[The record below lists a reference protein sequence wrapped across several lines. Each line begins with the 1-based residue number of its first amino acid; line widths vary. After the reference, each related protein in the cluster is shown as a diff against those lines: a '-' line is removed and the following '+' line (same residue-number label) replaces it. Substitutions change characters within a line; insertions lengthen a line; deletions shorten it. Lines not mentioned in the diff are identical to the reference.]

1 MNEAAEF
8 GAAAPGLVTRHGADA
23 RWNGAPSLV
32 LPGAPSRVGGGEQFF
47 AVCILLLSSGAFVN
61 LFPGEHGVE
70 FEEQGLWFAQ
80 LLWAILFAAIIFI
93 ARKRFREVGRLA
105 WDNKPFVLLLGW
117 TCVSVIWSIDQ
128 QVTLRH
134 FAALLASSFFGIY
147 LALRYDL
154 PGQLRLLSISLGI
167 VIASSIVACVLFPD
181 YAIDKTIVEEPAWQG
196 VVSHKNALGK
206 LAILAILI
214 LTLYLLKRRRRV
226 IVLTGIVLLSVL
238 VLLTTSKT
246 ALVYLV
252 GGAVAFPF
260 VRAFQRNPARRKR
273 VVLFAL
279 SLFGCLIGYI
289 ILNWENF
296 VEALGKDP
304 MLTGRFAL
312 WALSLTWIAQRPLTG
327 YGYDA
332 FWSSYYGPAA
342 DVRAAVNWLLAPH
355 AHNGLINLLLDLGLV
370 GVSFFGLTF
379 VVAYWRA
386 LKLSKTSRT
395 AEGIWPIAF
404 LTFVFCYNLTEG
416 SFMSRTDLF
425 WILYVGVIFSL
436 MANRSR
442 VPSAVQ

>member
-8 GAAAPGLVTRHGADA
+8 GAAAPGLVTRHAADA

-32 LPGAPSRVGGGEQFF
+32 LPGAASRVGGGEQFF

-214 LTLYLLKRRRRV
+214 LTLYLLKRRRHFKNGSGVFGGRSSGLPLRSRFSKKSSTSEASSAFRTISVWMSDRV
-226 IVLTGIVLLSVL
+226 HHS
-238 VLLTTSKT
+238 
-246 ALVYLV
+246 
-252 GGAVAFPF
+252 
-260 VRAFQRNPARRKR
+260 
-273 VVLFAL
+273 
-279 SLFGCLIGYI
+279 
-289 ILNWENF
+289 E
-296 VEALGKDP
+296 LGKFRRSSGEGSDVD
-304 MLTGRFAL
+304 G
-312 WALSLTWIAQRPLTG
+312 SIRPLG
-327 YGYDA
+327 VVPDL
-332 FWSSYYGPAA
+332 
-342 DVRAAVNWLLAPH
+342 DRAAASHRLRL
-355 AHNGLINLLLDLGLV
+355 
-370 GVSFFGLTF
+370 
-379 VVAYWRA
+379 
-386 LKLSKTSRT
+386 
-395 AEGIWPIAF
+395 
-404 LTFVFCYNLTEG
+404 
-416 SFMSRTDLF
+416 
-425 WILYVGVIFSL
+425 
-436 MANRSR
+436 
-442 VPSAVQ
+442 